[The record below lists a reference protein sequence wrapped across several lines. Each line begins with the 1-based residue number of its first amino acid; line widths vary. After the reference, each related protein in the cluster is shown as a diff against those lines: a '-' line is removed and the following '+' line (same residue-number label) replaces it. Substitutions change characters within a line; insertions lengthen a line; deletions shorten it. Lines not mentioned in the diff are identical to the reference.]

1 VYLGKLQQQRKK
13 SHISKVILRYF
24 GYIIRQRHHN
34 TSAAS
39 WQHLFSKFMTANI
52 TQMAKITSAAG
63 CCYTQK
69 RYQSDTKIDE
79 NALVVLY

>member
-52 TQMAKITSAAG
+52 TQMAKITSAA
-63 CCYTQK
+63 
-69 RYQSDTKIDE
+69 
-79 NALVVLY
+79 VLLAAIHKKGINLARKCIIV